1 VSQQPP
7 QFSPDGLYWWDGT
20 KWVPRPGVPAVAP
33 QPQPPPPP
41 LAYTPPPPPPPP
53 SFSGYSG
60 IPSYLKPS
68 PGLRIVLLVALAL
81 DVGLTGLL
89 MLTFLIAFAQPEGT
103 AVETILAF
111 AFAALFGM
119 AVAALIGVAIRASWS
134 RWLALA
140 SGILISWT
148 VAGLLL
154 GVPIVVCAARAP
166 DLGPRKA

>member
-1 VSQQPP
+1 MSQQPP
-7 QFSPDGLYWWDGT
+7 QLSPDGLYWWDGIR
-20 KWVPRPGVPAVAP
+20 WVPRPGVPAVAQ
-33 QPQPPPPP
+33 QPQPPP
-41 LAYTPPPPPPPP
+41 LTYPPPPPP
-53 SFSGYSG
+53 FSGYG
-60 IPSYLKPS
+60 GTPSYLKPS
-68 PGLRIVLLVALAL
+68 PGLRIVLLVALGL

-89 MLTFLIAFAQPEGT
+89 MLIFLIAAAQPERTG
-103 AVETILAF
+103 VEPILAF

-148 VAGLLL
+148 VAGLLV

-166 DLGPRKA
+166 DLGPRRS